1 VESSPLDALHR
12 SRAGDG
18 LGALP
23 RYGPAATAYRGA
35 ELVPITY
42 ADGTSDDWRPPR
54 SGKVHM

>member
-1 VESSPLDALHR
+1 VESSPLE
-12 SRAGDG
+12 RAAPESGRG
-18 LGALP
+18 WARRLAP
-23 RYGPAATAYRGA
+23 NGPAATVYRGA